1 MIDDNLD
8 DFARWLLDLE
18 EFPELSADRDFLG
31 DIEERY
37 QNTVSLDLDTRTQVL
52 SSLLL
57 ENAKHHKFNKNY
69 LIKLANRL
77 ITKCRLANREDLSIK
92 IINIIAL
99 L

>member
-8 DFARWLLDLE
+8 DFARWILDLE
-18 EFPELSADRDFLG
+18 EFLELSADRDFLG
-31 DIEERY
+31 DLEEHY
-37 QNTVSLDLDTRTQVL
+37 QHTVSLDLDIRTQVL

-57 ENAKHHKFNKNY
+57 ENDKHHKFNKNY